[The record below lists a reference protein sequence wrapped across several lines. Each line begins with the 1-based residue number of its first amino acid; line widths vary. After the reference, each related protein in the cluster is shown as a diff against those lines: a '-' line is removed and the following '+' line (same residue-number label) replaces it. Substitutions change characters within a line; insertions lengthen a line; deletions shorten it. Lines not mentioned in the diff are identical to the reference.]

1 MVLDQNSPQPV
12 VYQFCIVKTIS
23 KVFSSKLTF
32 EVDLGQHADDNTTYS
47 AINNKTRQ
55 VCEINNQ
62 VDALNY
68 LSALGWE
75 LVNVNYREFSGTTH
89 NSPEYLLKRRV

>member
-1 MVLDQNSPQPV
+1 MVLDQNSPQPA
-12 VYQFCIVKTIS
+12 VYQFCIVRTIS

-32 EVDLGQHADDNTTYS
+32 EVDLGHQADDNTTYNG
-47 AINNKTRQ
+47 INNKTRQ